1 VLLDG
6 GWGAAHA
13 RAEQSAAKV
22 AQARAALANAKVA
35 ESTAAATSQ
44 AAAGD
49 SYVFPVGGGAGVVS
63 VSYLH
68 HDYPAADI
76 AAPLGSPVYA
86 ITDAVILKAWTT
98 PNGTCGIGLTI
109 RASDGRPWTYCHLS
123 YEDPSLQP
131 GTLVGAGTMLGLV
144 GATGDATG
152 PHLHLQI
159 DPPLSYPQLE
169 PWFQAFAGTAFTWR
183 DAATTDRMLTAAGA
197 APHVFEQVVQFTR
210 NGG

>member
-1 VLLDG
+1 
-6 GWGAAHA
+6 
-13 RAEQSAAKV
+13 
-22 AQARAALANAKVA
+22 
-35 ESTAAATSQ
+35 
-44 AAAGD
+44 
-49 SYVFPVGGGAGVVS
+49 
-63 VSYLH
+63 
-68 HDYPAADI
+68 
-76 AAPLGSPVYA
+76 
-86 ITDAVILKAWTT
+86 
-98 PNGTCGIGLTI
+98 
-109 RASDGRPWTYCHLS
+109 
-123 YEDPSLQP
+123 
-131 GTLVGAGTMLGLV
+131 MLGLV